1 MEQDK
6 YIVFNCDLKI
16 PEAGFGLIASL
27 LLKSINMRAWRN

>member
-16 PEAGFGLIASL
+16 PEAGFGLIAS
-27 LLKSINMRAWRN
+27 SQVQICV

>member
-16 PEAGFGLIASL
+16 PEAGFGLIASDNVY
-27 LLKSINMRAWRN
+27 IMV